1 MSKFIQTH
9 FFHPFTFPLPIK
21 QKREKLKS
29 FLSSYHFLSSHF
41 LTPLTKRALNKLT
54 QDWKFY
60 KELHSGVLILSNHT
74 EP

>member
-9 FFHPFTFPLPIK
+9 FFHPSTLPLPIKQK

-41 LTPLTKRALNKLT
+41 FTPPTKWALNQLT

-60 KELHSGVLILSNHT
+60 KELH
-74 EP
+74 